1 MAKRYCGMCDKL
13 VPGRECKWCG
23 ADTDKWPEPIK
34 SAAEKLRDLIDRQHA
49 VRVGEIL
56 GCRVVVLGRHEVQPG
71 VSMPVLGVP
80 VEFLESA
87 RMHGLIAEAVK
98 GA

>member
-1 MAKRYCGMCDKL
+1 MAKSQL
-13 VPGRECKWCG
+13 EITAGR
-23 ADTDKWPEPIK
+23 
-34 SAAEKLRDLIDRQHA
+34 LRDLIDRQHA
-49 VRVGEIL
+49 ARVGEIL

>member
-1 MAKRYCGMCDKL
+1 MAKSQL
-13 VPGRECKWCG
+13 EITAGR
-23 ADTDKWPEPIK
+23 
-34 SAAEKLRDLIDRQHA
+34 LRDLIDAQHA